1 MSGVKQD
8 VKDSV
13 KIYTRTF
20 VSYVVKEST
29 KKMVKSLTPVQKKM
43 LETRVRNMPDDQLE
57 EYFGKDLYFRSE
69 LENTVKTVSGVQNAK
84 SGSLLEN
91 LQAVCEASCIP
102 NLIKALI
109 QPVTRMT
116 LITGAGIALLILI
129 SISMLIIGGSDGADS
144 QFPAANFSSNAAGLS
159 VKFTDQSENA
169 EKWKW
174 DFGDGTGS
182 AEQNPAHIYS
192 AAGNYTVSLTV
203 SNKKGMDSI
212 SFALNVSESQIESQ
226 APIPDSSLLP
236 LVKSLSPLANFA
248 SSVSRGY
255 APLSV
260 QFTDTSENAAEW
272 DWDFGDG
279 TGSAEQNPVHTY
291 YEAGNYTVRLTVI
304 TEEGTGSKT
313 ASINVFHRFVYAYVT
328 NSGDNTVSV
337 IDTATNTVTDTIHTG
352 NSPYEISASPAG
364 KKVYVANWGSS
375 TVSVIDTSTNNVT
388 ATVDTRASPGGVAVS
403 PDGTALYVTNVVN
416 NTVSVIDTSTNSV
429 TAMVN
434 VGNYPAGIAVSPDGT
449 WVYVANTGNI
459 EAPGNGVYVINT
471 LDYSIEAMSVGRGP
485 SGVAATPD
493 GNKVYVSNSDDG
505 TVSVID
511 TATNTA
517 TATVNVG
524 NSSWGVAVNPAGTEV
539 YVANVGDTESNFDG
553 YVSVIDTATDRV
565 IATVPVGKEPYK
577 VAVSPDGTQVY
588 VTNQGSN
595 AVSIIDTVTKK
606 VLDTVTVGSRPWG
619 VTFVS
624 K

>member
-13 KIYTRTF
+13 KVYTRTF
-20 VSYVVKEST
+20 VSYLVKEST
-29 KKMVKSLTPVQKKM
+29 KKMVKSLTRVQKKM
-43 LETRVRNMPDDQLE
+43 LESRVRNMSDDQLE
-57 EYFGKDLYFRSE
+57 EYFDKDLYFRSE
-69 LENTVKTVSGVQNAK
+69 LENTVKTVSGVQKAK
-84 SGSLLEN
+84 SGPLLEN
-91 LQAVCEASCIP
+91 LQAVCEASCIQ

-109 QPVTRMT
+109 QPVTKMA
-116 LITGAGIALLILI
+116 LAAGAGIALLALV
-129 SISMLIIGGSDGADS
+129 SISMLIIGGSNDADQ
-144 QFPAANFSSNAAGLS
+144 QFPVANFSSNAAGLS

-182 AEQNPAHIYS
+182 TEQNPAHIYS

-203 SNKKGMDSI
+203 SNKKDTDSI

-236 LVKSLSPLANFA
+236 LVKSLSPVANL
-248 SSVSRGY
+248 VSNVTRGY

-260 QFTDTSENAAEW
+260 QFTDTSENTAEW

-279 TGSAEQNPVHTY
+279 TGSTEQSPVHTY
-291 YEAGNYTVRLTVI
+291 HEAGNYTVRLTVK

-313 ASINVFHRFVYAYVT
+313 ASINVFQRLVYAYVT

-337 IDTATNTVTDTIHTG
+337 IDTASNAVTDTIPAG
-352 NSPYEISASPAG
+352 NSPYEISASPEG
-364 KKVYVANWGSS
+364 KKIYVANWGSG
-375 TVSVIDTSTNNVT
+375 TVSVIDTSENNVT
-388 ATVDTRASPGGVAVS
+388 ATVDTGASPGGVAVS

-416 NTVSVIDTSTNSV
+416 NTVSVIDTSLNSV
-429 TAMVN
+429 TATVN
-434 VGNYPAGIAVSPDGT
+434 IGNYPAGIAVSPDGKR
-449 WVYVANTGNI
+449 VYVTNTGSI
-459 EAPGNGVYVINT
+459 EAPGNSVYVIST
-471 LDYSIEAMSVGRGP
+471 LDYSIEAVSVGRGP
-485 SGVAATPD
+485 SGVAVTPD
-493 GNKVYVSNSDDG
+493 EKKVYVSNSDDG

-517 TATVNVG
+517 AATVNVG

-539 YVANVGDTESNFDG
+539 YVANVGDIESNLDG
-553 YVSVIDTATDRV
+553 YVSVIDTAADRV
-565 IATVPVGKEPYK
+565 IATVPAGKEPYK

-588 VTNQGSN
+588 VTNKGSN
-595 AVSIIDTVTKK
+595 TVSIIDTATKE
-606 VLDTVTVGSRPWG
+606 VLDTVTVGSKPWG
-619 VTFVS
+619 VAFVS
-624 K
+624 R

>member
-13 KIYTRTF
+13 KVYTRTF

-29 KKMVKSLTPVQKKM
+29 KKMVKSLTPMQKKM
-43 LETRVRNMPDDQLE
+43 LEARVRNMPDDQLE
-57 EYFGKDLYFRSE
+57 EYFDKDLYFRSE
-69 LENTVKTVSGVQNAK
+69 LNNTVKVVNDVQKAK
-84 SGSLLEN
+84 AGLLLEN
-91 LQAVCEASCIP
+91 LQTVFEASCIP
-102 NLIKALI
+102 NLIKVLI

-116 LITGAGIALLILI
+116 LVAGAGIALLILI
-129 SISMLIIGGSDGADS
+129 FSSMLILGGSDDADS
-144 QFPAANFSSNAAGLS
+144 QFPVANFSSNATGLS

-174 DFGDGTGS
+174 DFGDGTVS

-212 SFALNVSESQIESQ
+212 SFALNVSEPQV
-226 APIPDSSLLP
+226 PIPDKSLLP
-236 LVKSLSPLANFA
+236 LTKSLSRLANFV
-248 SSVSRGY
+248 SNVSRGY

-291 YEAGNYTVRLTVI
+291 YEAGNYTVRLTVK

-328 NSGDNTVSV
+328 NSGDNIVSV

-364 KKVYVANWGSS
+364 KKVYVANWGSG
-375 TVSVIDTSTNNVT
+375 TVSVIDTSENNVT
-388 ATVDTRASPGGVAVS
+388 ATVKTGASPGGVAVS
-403 PDGTALYVTNVVN
+403 PDGTAVYVTNVVN
-416 NTVSVIDTSTNSV
+416 NTVSVIDTSANSV
-429 TAMVN
+429 TATVN
-434 VGNYPAGIAVSPDGT
+434 VGNYPAGIAVSPDGKR
-449 WVYVANTGNI
+449 VYVTNTGSI
-459 EAPGNGVYVINT
+459 EAPGNSVYVIGT
-471 LDYSIEAMSVGRGP
+471 LDYSTEAVSVGRGP
-485 SGVAATPD
+485 SGVAVTPD
-493 GNKVYVSNSDDG
+493 GKKVYVSNSDDG

-511 TATNTA
+511 TDANTA
-517 TATVNVG
+517 AATVDVG
-524 NSSWGVAVNPAGTEV
+524 NSSWGVAVSPDGTEV
-539 YVANVGDTESNFDG
+539 YVANLGDTESNLNG

-565 IATVPVGKEPYK
+565 TSTVPAGKEPYK

-588 VTNQGSN
+588 VTNRGSN
-595 AVSIIDTVTKK
+595 TVSIIDTATKE
-606 VLDTVTVGSRPWG
+606 VLDTVTVGLRPWG

-624 K
+624 R